1 MEQKIGGVFME
12 ADTKTKKISA
22 RVTPE
27 QKNTVKKLYKQLGYS
42 SESEYVLMCSLKGTG
57 EKVISGYKEKL
68 LENSNLGL
76 IKARV
81 TEQEKSIILS
91 RFKESGLNNFSQ
103 FVRNCCL
110 NNPIIAINNL
120 KELSLELHWIGNNLN
135 QLTLLCHQGMIT
147 APDISETTD
156 TLKRI
161 YKELTDI
168 KRRKPLKR

>member
-1 MEQKIGGVFME
+1 ME

-42 SESEYVLMCSLKGTG
+42 SESEYVLVCSLKGTG
-57 EKVISGYKEKL
+57 GKLISGYKENL
-68 LENSNLGL
+68 LDNGNQGL

-81 TEQEKSIILS
+81 TEQEKNIILS
-91 RFKESGLNNFSQ
+91 RFKESGLNNFSR

-110 NNPIIAINNL
+110 NNPIIIIGDL
-120 KELSLELHWIGNNLN
+120 KELTLELHRIGNNLN
-135 QLTLLCHQGMIT
+135 QLTMLCHQGMIT
-147 APDISETTD
+147 APDISEATTS
-156 TLKRI
+156 LKKI

-168 KRRKPLKR
+168 KLNKLLKR